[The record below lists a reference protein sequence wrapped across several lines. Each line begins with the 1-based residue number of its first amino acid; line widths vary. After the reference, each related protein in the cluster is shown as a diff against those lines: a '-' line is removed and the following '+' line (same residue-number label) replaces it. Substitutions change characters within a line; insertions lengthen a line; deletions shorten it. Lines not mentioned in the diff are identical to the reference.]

1 MEDSREMSDPGI
13 RNDNNNRGNSNNND
27 NGKNRK
33 LMDKFKTTNEARRP
47 PVPVNDP
54 FWCTLLIDI
63 WK

>member
-33 LMDKFKTTNEARRP
+33 LMDKFKTTNEARSM
-47 PVPVNDP
+47 V
-54 FWCTLLIDI
+54 I
-63 WK
+63 